1 MNDLGGQRKSRAVH
15 VGLLAAAAITG
26 IVYSS
31 CNQPHRDCVDADVHK
46 APDQNCKYPFTPGYR
61 YIYGGSS
68 GGRIGDTVVGG
79 SATEDG
85 VSRGGF
91 GHGGDGAGEGGE

>member
-1 MNDLGGQRKSRAVH
+1 MRRSSAVP
-15 VGLLAAAAITG
+15 LTLLALAAAFATG
-26 IVYSS
+26 
-31 CNQPHRDCVDADVHK
+31 CQDEPRHCVDAQGRIVADTSCSGSTSGGRGFH
-46 APDQNCKYPFTPGYR
+46 

-79 SATEDG
+79 SATPSDG

-91 GHGGDGAGEGGE
+91 GGGSGDAGGE

>member
-1 MNDLGGQRKSRAVH
+1 MRRSSAVPLT
-15 VGLLAAAAITG
+15 LLAAVAAFATG
-26 IVYSS
+26 
-31 CNQPHRDCVDADVHK
+31 CHDQPRHCVDAEGRIVADT
-46 APDQNCKYPFTPGYR
+46 NCSGSTPGGGGFR

-79 SATEDG
+79 SATPSDG

-91 GHGGDGAGEGGE
+91 GGGSPDAGGE